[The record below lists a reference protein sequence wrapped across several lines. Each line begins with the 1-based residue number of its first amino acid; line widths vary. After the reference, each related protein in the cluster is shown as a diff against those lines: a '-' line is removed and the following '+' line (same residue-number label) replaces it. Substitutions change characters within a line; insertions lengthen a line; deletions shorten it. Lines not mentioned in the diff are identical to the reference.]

1 MKRVA
6 GRHLNPKSD
15 EREKE
20 RERERR
26 RARVCMRERDRVLLK
41 IEMGSKCLEV
51 ASIVTIWGAFEV
63 GWL

>member
-1 MKRVA
+1 
-6 GRHLNPKSD
+6 
-15 EREKE
+15 
-20 RERERR
+20 
-26 RARVCMRERDRVLLK
+26 MRERDRVLLK